1 MNCTA
6 PSPDELRSRKVLEA
20 ASDPSDEAQPPSPDE
35 APPEAPQKPAK
46 GKK

>member
-6 PSPDELRSRKVLEA
+6 PSPDELRARKALEA
-20 ASDPSDEAQPPSPDE
+20 ASDPSGEAQLPSQDK
-35 APPEAPQKPAK
+35 AAPEAAQKPAK